1 MGKPQIDDSTGI
13 AHVRA
18 ALGAE
23 PGRDDV
29 AGAVRY
35 LLQVLA
41 SAYPGHAVEVR
52 VPPFGAVHCV
62 DGPAHTRGTPPNVVE
77 LDAQTW
83 MALATGSVSWPEAVA
98 KGSVR
103 ASGIR
108 SDLSGLLPLIS
119 GH

>member
-41 SAYPGHAVEVR
+41 AESPGHAVEVR
-52 VPPFGAVHCV
+52 VPPFGAAHCV
-62 DGPAHTRGTPPNVVE
+62 EGPTHTRGTPPNVVE
-77 LDAQTW
+77 LDARTW
-83 MALATGSVSWPEAVA
+83 IALATGSVLWRDAVA
-98 KGSVR
+98 AGLVR

-108 SDLSGLLPLIS
+108 SDISGLLPLI
-119 GH
+119 

>member
-41 SAYPGHAVEVR
+41 AESPGRAVEVR

-62 DGPAHTRGTPPNVVE
+62 EGPTHTRGTPPNVVE
-77 LDAQTW
+77 LDARTW
-83 MALATGSVSWPEAVA
+83 IALATGSVLWGDAVA
-98 KGSVR
+98 AGVVR

-108 SDLSGLLPLIS
+108 SDISGLLPLV
-119 GH
+119 